1 MFQIRIEE
9 PKNKIKMSIFLKAN
23 WENIIMANYE
33 IDPEILLPFLP
44 KGVDLDLYNGKAYIS
59 LVGFMFKKTK
69 LFNIP
74 IPFFGTFEEINL
86 RFYVVRKEGNTLK
99 RGVVFIN
106 ETIPYPIVAWMANK
120 LYKEHYTVV
129 PTNHVIKS
137 DSSVK
142 KVYFEWLLNKKWNS
156 IYVQATKESKAME
169 QGSLEKFIYEHYY
182 GYTKVDEKNT
192 EEYKLQ
198 HPSWLVNQVVEYT
211 IDCDFKA
218 MYGDSFSI
226 LNTTKPE
233 AVFIA
238 EGSSVAIEWKRNR
251 LNFDNEK
258 Y

>member
-1 MFQIRIEE
+1 MA
-9 PKNKIKMSIFLKAN
+9 IFLKAN

-33 IDPEILLPFLP
+33 IDPKILIPFIP
-44 KGVDLDLYNGKAYIS
+44 KGVELDLFNGKAYIS

-74 IPFFGTFEEINL
+74 IPYLGTFEEINL
-86 RFYVVRKEGNTLK
+86 RFYVIRKEGNKTK

-129 PTNHVIKS
+129 PTKHEISNDDNIK
-137 DSSVK
+137 K
-142 KVYFEWLLNKKWNS
+142 ANFEWLLNKKWNR
-156 IYVQATKESKAME
+156 IYVEASTETKEMKNDTLE
-169 QGSLEKFIYEHYY
+169 QFIYEHYY
-182 GYTKVDEKNT
+182 GFTKIDAHKT

-198 HPSWLVNQVVEYT
+198 HPSWKTNEVFNYI

-218 MYGDSFSI
+218 MYGNSFSI
-226 LNTTKPE
+226 LNTTEPE

-238 EGSSVAIEWKRNR
+238 EGSSVKIEWKRTQ
-251 LNFDNEK
+251 LK
-258 Y
+258 LYK